1 MAGASRPCKD
11 LFQSTW
17 LSLQVW
23 ATVKRMAQMVWVATP
38 GHSPARAFGGRP
50 ALMRTL
56 GLGLLA
62 ASLAALPAWAQE
74 GAAAQGAGAVASA
87 AAAAATPSASDQRVS
102 PVNFGQETASADMH
116 HVANWVLHSH
126 DNQGMPFLIVDKARA
141 QVFVFHADGRLRGV
155 STALLGL
162 AIGDDS
168 VPGIGERKLA
178 SILPQ
183 ERTTPAGRF
192 VANLDR
198 NLGGKE
204 ILWVD
209 YESAVSLHPVVTNN
223 AKERRAERLA
233 TSSPLDNRISY
244 GCINVPADFFKR
256 VVSAAFK
263 GSNGIVYVLPETR
276 TPQQVFASFDVG
288 GATQPP
294 SNLGQPTQVAAQAGA
309 N

>member
-1 MAGASRPCKD
+1 
-11 LFQSTW
+11 
-17 LSLQVW
+17 
-23 ATVKRMAQMVWVATP
+23 MAQIVWVATP
-38 GHSPARAFGGRP
+38 DHSPAGALGHRP
-50 ALMRTL
+50 ELMRAL
-56 GLGLLA
+56 GLGLLGV
-62 ASLAALPAWAQE
+62 SLGALPAWAQE
-74 GAAAQGAGAVASA
+74 GVAAQGAGAAASA
-87 AAAAATPSASDQRVS
+87 ATSTSAPSGAGQPAI
-102 PVNFGQETASADMH
+102 PVTFEGQAASADVH
-116 HVANWVLHSH
+116 HVVNWVLHTR
-126 DNQGMPFLIVDKARA
+126 DNQSLPFLIVDKARA
-141 QVFVFHADGRLRGV
+141 QVFVFHADGRLRGA

-209 YESAVSLHPVVTNN
+209 YESAISLHPVVTSN
-223 AKERRAERLA
+223 AKERRAERL
-233 TSSPLDNRISY
+233 TTPSPLDNRISY
-244 GCINVPADFFKR
+244 GCINVQPDFFKN

-263 GSNGIVYVLPETR
+263 SSNGIVYVLPETR

-288 GATQPP
+288 GATQVSPVNP
-294 SNLGQPTQVAAQAGA
+294 GQLAAQAGA
-309 N
+309 D